1 MKSKIQNPK
10 SKRRILW
17 TVLSVG
23 LFAGAVQADDVWLKN
38 NAVVR
43 TDMSPAAD
51 KIADVLKGAKV
62 QQLDRQGNWIKISV
76 NGKTGWVAASSISNR
91 PQKADSGLLGGNS
104 LAQSSSA
111 AAAKGLE
118 PMAAQFASNQRLST
132 AGLSKMEQIKKSVTP
147 KMLNGFMADGHL
159 GHSGK

>member
-1 MKSKIQNPK
+1 MSRKKYWATAI
-10 SKRRILW
+10 
-17 TVLSVG
+17 G
-23 LFAGAVQADDVWLKN
+23 LLLLAGGVNADDVWLKN

-43 TDMSPAAD
+43 SDMSPAAD
-51 KIADVLKGAKV
+51 KVADVLKGAKV
-62 QQLDRQGNWIKISV
+62 QQLDKQGNWIKISV
-76 NGKTGWVAASSISNR
+76 NDKTGWVAASSISNR
-91 PQKADSGLLGGNS
+91 PQKADSGLIGGNS

-147 KMLNGFMADGHL
+147 QMLNDFMADGRL
-159 GHSGK
+159 GHGSK

>member
-1 MKSKIQNPK
+1 MSRKKYWAAAIG
-10 SKRRILW
+10 L
-17 TVLSVG
+17 VLLTGGVN
-23 LFAGAVQADDVWLKN
+23 ADDVWLKN

-43 TDMSPAAD
+43 SDMSPAAD
-51 KIADVLKGAKV
+51 KVADVLKGAKV
-62 QQLDRQGNWIKISV
+62 QQLDKQGNWIKISV

-147 KMLNGFMADGHL
+147 QMFNDFMADGHL
-159 GHSGK
+159 GHGSK